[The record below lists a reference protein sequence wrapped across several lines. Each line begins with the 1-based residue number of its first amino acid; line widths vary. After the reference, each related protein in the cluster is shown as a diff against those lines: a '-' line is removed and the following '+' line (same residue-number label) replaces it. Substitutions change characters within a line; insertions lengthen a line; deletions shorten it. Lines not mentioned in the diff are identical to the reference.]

1 MMNFGALSVFEL
13 PNARLGEAYLR
24 ELVSADRVTAW
35 NVNQVVADEDLYREV
50 HAFATRLV

>member
-1 MMNFGALSVFEL
+1 MRRVGLVVVPDIQMMNFGALSVFEL

-35 NVNQVVADEDLYREV
+35 NVNLD
-50 HAFATRLV
+50 